1 MKIPSLAGPDSF
13 GFLRF
18 KSCACLRLCAFALA
32 AVLAFAPGLSA
43 QTGTR
48 SVGWVVIS
56 VDEYRSLRARAFPS
70 ERESPSPPVDATLTR
85 VDYDLRISGQGEIA
99 AGRATLSVDVL
110 KDGWVRVPVP
120 AGLLVREAR
129 LDGKLVSLVA
139 GPPGKGGSHL
149 SALLSHPGRSVLL
162 LDIALPV
169 NSAAGEESISV
180 PSTESGSHA
189 RWCNC
194 LARMST

>member
-18 KSCACLRLCAFALA
+18 KSSVCLHLYGFALV
-32 AVLAFAPGLSA
+32 AVLAFAPDLLA

-85 VDYDLRISGQGEIA
+85 VDARNGKLAAQGWTGPSPHPIKLRNR
-99 AGRATLSVDVL
+99 AGRSMMNTT
-110 KDGWVRVPVP
+110 GR
-120 AGLLVREAR
+120 GGAR
-129 LDGKLVSLVA
+129 
-139 GPPGKGGSHL
+139 
-149 SALLSHPGRSVLL
+149 R
-162 LDIALPV
+162 
-169 NSAAGEESISV
+169 
-180 PSTESGSHA
+180 
-189 RWCNC
+189 
-194 LARMST
+194 